1 MQYYYNNGGEVA
13 GPFEKR
19 ALLGKNITA
28 STLVWTE
35 GMTEWMPA
43 EQVPMLADILD
54 GSYAREIAEEAERA
68 REEARKASEK
78 AKAEQEK
85 AAREAEEHARARR
98 QSTEAPRPGMTTP
111 PPAPAYAQTT
121 QPPYGEQQP
130 VPHQFAGQQPPQHPY
145 GSPQPVQHQFAGQ
158 QQPYGQPQYGAQTQ
172 PYGGQPQHQ
181 YAPGPQYVYQDRQV
195 GPPVDAKQAGVLNY
209 SVSAIILLILG
220 SIGVVAG
227 LMSGIW
233 AGIVPIF
240 VTIAGVFG
248 LTKSNDAKS
257 ALMRGDVN
265 AARAASGN
273 AKGWCI
279 GGWIAFGVS
288 ILIGILLIVAGIALV
303 GATIGAVDALN
314 DYYY

>member
-19 ALLGKNITA
+19 ALLGKNITPT
-28 STLVWTE
+28 TLVWTE

-68 REEARKASEK
+68 REEARKASEN
-78 AKAEQEK
+78 ARAEREQ
-85 AAREAEEHARARR
+85 ADREADERARAHR
-98 QSTEAPRPGMTTP
+98 QSTEVPRPGMATP
-111 PPAPAYAQTT
+111 PPAPAYAQTS

-130 VPHQFAGQQPPQHPY
+130 VQHQFAAQQQPY
-145 GSPQPVQHQFAGQ
+145 GVQQPVQHQHQFAGQ
-158 QQPYGQPQYGAQTQ
+158 PQYGQPL
-172 PYGGQPQHQ
+172 YGGQPQHQ
-181 YAPGPQYVYQDRQV
+181 YAPGPQYVYQNRQV
-195 GPPVDAKQAGVLNY
+195 GPPVSAKQAGVQNY

-220 SIGVVAG
+220 SIGVVTG
-227 LMSGIW
+227 LMSGVW

-248 LTKSNDAKS
+248 LTKSNEAKS
-257 ALMRGDVN
+257 ALTRGDVN
-265 AARAASGN
+265 AARVASGN

-288 ILIGILLIVAGIALV
+288 ILVVILLIAAGVALI
-303 GATIGAVDALN
+303 GATIGAADALN